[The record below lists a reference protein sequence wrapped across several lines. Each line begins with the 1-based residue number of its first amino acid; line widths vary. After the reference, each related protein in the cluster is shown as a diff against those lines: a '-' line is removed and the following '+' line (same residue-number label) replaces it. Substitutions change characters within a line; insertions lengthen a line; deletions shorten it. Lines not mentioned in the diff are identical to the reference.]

1 MKFHKDKT
9 GELPLCRMG
18 GAENE
23 AVSHIASKYKIL
35 AQTKRGMKMY
45 ADIFIGD
52 YAKNNNVMKHHCVM
66 NLGNHWGN
74 KL

>member
-1 MKFHKDKT
+1 
-9 GELPLCRMG
+9 MG

-35 AQTKRGMKMY
+35 AQTKRDIKMY

-52 YAKNNNVMKHHCVM
+52 YAKNNNVMKHHSVM
-66 NLGNHWGN
+66 NLGNH
-74 KL
+74 